1 MNSTIYQI
9 KVSDPSKCGSPSLA
23 DACFS
28 DYGDAAVSLAECDF
42 IYSEGSGLWH
52 NGATEAWI
60 IKLKVRKKIIY
71 LGKEEVQLR

>member
-1 MNSTIYQI
+1 MNSIIYQI
-9 KVSDPSKCGSPSLA
+9 KVSDPSKCGNPSLA

-28 DYGDAAVSLAECDF
+28 DYGDAAGSLAVCDF
-42 IYSEGSGLWH
+42 IYSEDSGLWH

-60 IKLKVRKKIIY
+60 TKLKVRKNLIY